1 MVAAC
6 VALPLDRP
14 EVLRR
19 LHGLR
24 ESKQLSSA
32 ARERWLAQL
41 RSLPGVSIGVGWA
54 TVAEIERWNIL
65 RATHRAME
73 RAVRRVSP
81 PPDSLLVDGRPVP
94 GLPYPSRAIVG
105 GDRTCLSIA
114 AASIVAKAVRDR
126 FMIALDRRYPGYGLA
141 KHKGYGTPAHA
152 QALAQLGPSP
162 CHRKRFRP
170 VLELATPSL
179 FNSMPIRHR

>member
-1 MVAAC
+1 
-6 VALPLDRP
+6 
-14 EVLRR
+14 
-19 LHGLR
+19 
-24 ESKQLSSA
+24 
-32 ARERWLAQL
+32 
-41 RSLPGVSIGVGWA
+41 VSIGVGWA